1 MKTTPSN
8 QSTVE
13 GPVVFIESL
22 SLFNDFF
29 NPCDLVSSKGTRNE
43 MSLAL
48 ERFVAPQVGRP
59 QPTTTEDAESRLNIS
74 VIYTGLETTLAALKQ
89 AGALASSLGAR
100 ITLVATQL
108 VPFPL
113 PLTTPPVLS
122 DFNEQRFRVIA
133 GQSRVETKVSV
144 YLCRDRMGTLKTVL
158 RPHSLVVIGGSKRWW
173 PTPEKRL
180 AAKLRQA
187 GHEVIFSEME

>member
-1 MKTTPSN
+1 
-8 QSTVE
+8 
-13 GPVVFIESL
+13 
-22 SLFNDFF
+22 
-29 NPCDLVSSKGTRNE
+29 

-48 ERFVAPQVGRP
+48 ERFMAPQVGRP
-59 QPTTTEDAESRLNIS
+59 QPTTTEESESRLNIS
-74 VIYTGLETTLAALKQ
+74 VIYTGLETTLTALKQ
-89 AGALASSLGAR
+89 AGVLASSLGAR

-133 GQSRVETKVSV
+133 GQSRVETRVSV
-144 YLCRDRMGTLKTVL
+144 YLCRDRMETLKTVL
-158 RPHSLVVIGGSKRWW
+158 KPHSLVVIGGSKGWW
-173 PTPEKRL
+173 PTSEKRL
-180 AAKLRQA
+180 AAKLRRV